1 MLGYVYSQGWAL
13 VGTSRN
19 PTSGVNIMRT
29 SESAKV
35 TLQRGI
41 LLGVLALAGC
51 ASFEEISAGTSSR
64 QVEALVGVPAQ
75 VWKDADGSEVWE
87 YPLGPFGVETYMVS
101 FGPDHAVR
109 QVRQVLTE
117 ETIAT
122 LRVGMSRD
130 DVRRLLGKPREI
142 RNIDLSDEEIWSWR
156 YREWRVRN
164 MELHVQFDRASGTLK
179 AYSRHQEEPSG
190 SDKRS

>member
-1 MLGYVYSQGWAL
+1 MGA
-13 VGTSRN
+13 R
-19 PTSGVNIMRT
+19 
-29 SESAKV
+29 AKA
-35 TLQRGI
+35 TLQCGI
-41 LLGVLALAGC
+41 LLGALALAGC
-51 ASFEEISAGTSSR
+51 ASFTQLSPGMSSR
-64 QVEALVGVPAQ
+64 QVGALVGAPTQ

-101 FGPDHAVR
+101 FGPDRTVR

-117 ETIAT
+117 ETITT

-142 RNIDLSDEEIWSWR
+142 GNIDRTNEEVWSWR
-156 YREWRVRN
+156 YREWGVRN
-164 MELHVQFDRASGTLK
+164 MELHVQFDRGSGTLK
-179 AYSRHQEEPSG
+179 AYSRIQEQISG